1 MSKGEKIIYFFGL
14 DDHWSAHIKK
24 IHEDHDIRVSYFD
37 KQEAN
42 MLQHLAAENCG
53 KCWRVYIHTDCLYTD
68 QDIWP
73 YFWMLQEGLQDVPA
87 IVLCDD
93 TAENLE
99 EKKNILKRHSEKII
113 LTQDASKNTLYI
125 IPRETAMYGVALTMK
140 QGLMIFSKF
149 SSYEVQLMNLVRGS
163 VTCSVSSMRGALC
176 LLCNQTGK
184 RFLISVS
191 EAMHLISTFTM
202 THVNDALSTLIYVL
216 LPHILTIGGGLASMY
231 ALLYGLGKDTLDYYY
246 AFDENE
252 NELEGLSAVCLQ
264 AGELMAQFISA
275 IWPFAVGA
283 VSTGTGLLW
292 PFAVQA
298 VSTGTGLLL
307 KVPGGVGVTL
317 YQIFGLLLTKKDIH
331 DIYVTD
337 DVDYTFTFFGVFL
350 TSIVAIY
357 GGVTWMRR
365 IPELQEI
372 VTHGMISDYQTYL
385 QAPTRRGV

>member
-1 MSKGEKIIYFFGL
+1 MSKGEKTIYFFGL

-24 IHEDHDIRVSYFD
+24 IHEDHDIRVSDFD
-37 KQEAN
+37 KQEVN

-93 TAENLE
+93 TAKNLE
-99 EKKNILKRHSEKII
+99 EKKNMLKRHSEKII

-125 IPRETAMYGVALTMK
+125 IPRETAMYGVALTVE

-163 VTCSVSSMRGALC
+163 VTYSVSSMRGALC

-184 RFLISVS
+184 KFLISVS

-246 AFDENE
+246 FSLDE
-252 NELEGLSAVCLQ
+252 NELEGLSAMCLQ

-275 IWPFAVGA
+275 VWPFAVRA

-292 PFAVQA
+292 PFAV
-298 VSTGTGLLL
+298 
-307 KVPGGVGVTL
+307 
-317 YQIFGLLLTKKDIH
+317 
-331 DIYVTD
+331 
-337 DVDYTFTFFGVFL
+337 
-350 TSIVAIY
+350 
-357 GGVTWMRR
+357 
-365 IPELQEI
+365 
-372 VTHGMISDYQTYL
+372 
-385 QAPTRRGV
+385 